1 MKKLF
6 LLVAFLTLAAPQ
18 FAKADHPRHHRIN
31 GTELS
36 IYGFAAAVIL
46 GGAGYFV
53 LRRRKAA

>member
-36 IYGFAAAVIL
+36 IYGFVAALIL
-46 GGAGYFV
+46 GGAGYAV
-53 LRRRKAA
+53 LRRRRAA